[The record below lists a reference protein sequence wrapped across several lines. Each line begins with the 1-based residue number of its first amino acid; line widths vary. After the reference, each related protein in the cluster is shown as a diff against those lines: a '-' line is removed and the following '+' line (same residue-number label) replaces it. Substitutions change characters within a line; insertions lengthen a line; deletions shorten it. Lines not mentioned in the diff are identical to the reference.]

1 MKSFGSFVGKLAIAV
16 ILAASLM
23 RAQVTLVNMVPQARS
38 AETNQDSE
46 PTIDVNPAN
55 PLQIAASAFT
65 YDDLTGTRMLG
76 PNAPIYVSL
85 DGGLTWNVVM
95 NVPSFA
101 GAPFPT
107 GDITLHFSETTK
119 GTTNVLYTGILHAPD
134 FNMRVLRSPDYRLPV
149 PMTLLDTRVRNVD
162 QPHTQAATVPSGP
175 DAGKDRVY
183 VGFNNGFGGVHPQ
196 TATVDFSLDALIGA
210 PAFNLALIE
219 KRSTGTG
226 GQDGFANVPAIHPDG
241 TVYVVFY
248 GWRSRTGATISDVVV
263 VRDDKW
269 ATGPN
274 PFTDLIDAGD
284 GFPGLRV
291 VTKITIPFTIMGQQR
306 TGASNLSIAVDPRN
320 SSRVYIAWADQP
332 AGSINQTL
340 HVRRSTDRGVTWS
353 NDLLTVP
360 NAISPALAINSE
372 GKVGFLYQQLSV
384 PSAPAPRWE
393 THFVR
398 TTDPDATTF
407 DSPGLLLANTS
418 ATAPTPTFQP
428 YLGDYDHVV
437 AHDRDFYGIFSAS
450 NFPDKANFFPGVIY
464 QRFVD
469 FTTHT
474 LFADAGHQRRVPV
487 SIDPFFF
494 KVAEPAREPALQYA
508 AKFVCGKSEGGVVAP
523 GTYFTAINVHNPLEA
538 PIQFRKKFAV
548 ALPGEKA
555 GRVTK
560 FFPAKLGP
568 DEAFEI
574 DCPDILRKAEA
585 KEPFLK
591 GFAVLESD
599 TPLDV
604 VAVYTAAGSTG
615 RVETLDLERV
625 PARKNEQPPPT
636 KPDLIP
642 VPDPEPG
649 IGFCRRRGDKL
660 VVTVKNQGI
669 ADAGASV
676 TTVDFGPAG
685 TFSQPTPPIAAG
697 ASVDVLIPFPPN
709 CFSPDCNFKITVDS
723 SSQVDESNELNNTA
737 NGGCL
742 G

>member
-1 MKSFGSFVGKLAIAV
+1 MKSNGFSFVGKLAIAV
-16 ILAASLM
+16 TLAASVM
-23 RAQVTLVNMVPQARS
+23 RAQVTLVNMVPQSRS

-46 PTIDVNPAN
+46 PTIDANPAN

-65 YDDLTGTRMLG
+65 YDDLTGTKMLG

-95 NVPSFA
+95 NVPSFV

-134 FNMRVLRSPDYRLPV
+134 FNMRVLRSPDYRLAV

-183 VGFNNGFGGVHPQ
+183 VGINNGWGGVHPQ
-196 TATVDFSLDALIGA
+196 TATVDFSLDAGIGA

-226 GQDGFANVPAIHPDG
+226 GQDGFANVPAIHSDG

-263 VRDDKW
+263 ERDHKW

-274 PFTDLIDAGD
+274 PFTDLIDTGD
-284 GFPGLRV
+284 GVAGKRV
-291 VTKITIPFTIMGQQR
+291 VTQILIPFTIMGQQR

-332 AGSINQTL
+332 KGTTNQTL

-360 NAISPALAINSE
+360 NAISPALAINSD
-372 GKVGFLYQQLSV
+372 GKVGFLYQQLAGLAT
-384 PSAPAPRWE
+384 APAPHWE

-469 FTTHT
+469 WTTHT
-474 LFADAGHQRRVPV
+474 LFADAGHQRRVPI

-494 KVAEPAREPALQYA
+494 
-508 AKFVCGKSEGGVVAP
+508 
-523 GTYFTAINVHNPLEA
+523 
-538 PIQFRKKFAV
+538 
-548 ALPGEKA
+548 
-555 GRVTK
+555 
-560 FFPAKLGP
+560 
-568 DEAFEI
+568 
-574 DCPDILRKAEA
+574 
-585 KEPFLK
+585 
-591 GFAVLESD
+591 
-599 TPLDV
+599 
-604 VAVYTAAGSTG
+604 
-615 RVETLDLERV
+615 
-625 PARKNEQPPPT
+625 
-636 KPDLIP
+636 
-642 VPDPEPG
+642 
-649 IGFCRRRGDKL
+649 
-660 VVTVKNQGI
+660 
-669 ADAGASV
+669 
-676 TTVDFGPAG
+676 
-685 TFSQPTPPIAAG
+685 
-697 ASVDVLIPFPPN
+697 
-709 CFSPDCNFKITVDS
+709 
-723 SSQVDESNELNNTA
+723 
-737 NGGCL
+737 
-742 G
+742 

>member
-1 MKSFGSFVGKLAIAV
+1 MKSIRFLTVGKLVIAMGL
-16 ILAASLM
+16 LAGSLM
-23 RAQVTLVNMVPQARS
+23 RAQVTLVNMVPQGRS

-46 PTIDVNPAN
+46 PTIDVNPAD

-65 YDDLTGTRMLG
+65 YDDLTGTKMLG

-85 DGGLTWNVVM
+85 NGGLTWSVVM
-95 NVPSFA
+95 NVPSTA

-107 GDITLHFSETTK
+107 GDITLHFSETVL

-149 PMTLLDTRVRNVD
+149 PMIVLDTRTRNVD
-162 QPHTQAATVPSGP
+162 QPHTQAATVPAGP
-175 DAGKDRVY
+175 NAGKDRVY
-183 VGFNNGFGGVHPQ
+183 VGFNNGWGGVAPR
-196 TATVDFSLDALIGA
+196 TAAVDFSLNAGIGA
-210 PAFNLALIE
+210 PVFNLALIE
-219 KRSTGTG
+219 KRSTGSA

-248 GWRSRTGATISDVVV
+248 GWRSRVGPTISDVVV

-269 ATGPN
+269 ATGAN

-284 GFPGLRV
+284 GLPGKRI
-291 VTKITIPFTIMGQQR
+291 VTNISIPFTFMGQQR

-332 AGSINQTL
+332 AGTTNQTL
-340 HVRRSTDRGVTWS
+340 HVRRSIDRGVTWS
-353 NDLLTVP
+353 NDLVTVP

-372 GKVGFLYQQLSV
+372 GKVGFLYQQLAGVAS
-384 PSAPAPRWE
+384 APRWE
-393 THFVR
+393 THFLR
-398 TTDPDATTF
+398 TTDPGAVTF

-418 ATAPTPTFQP
+418 ASTPPSAFQP

-469 FTTHT
+469 WNTHT
-474 LFADAGHQRRVPV
+474 LFADAALTRRVPV

-494 KVAEPAREPALQYA
+494 KVAEPPREPAFQYA
-508 AKFVCGKSEGGVVAP
+508 AKFVCGKSEGRVVAP

-538 PIQFRKKFAV
+538 PVEFRKKFAI
-548 ALPGEKA
+548 ALPGQKA

-568 DEAFEI
+568 DQAFEI
-574 DCPDILRKAEA
+574 DCPDIFLETETKQ
-585 KEPFLK
+585 PFLK
-591 GFAVLESD
+591 GFAVLESH

-604 VAVYTAAGSTG
+604 VAVYTAAGATG
-615 RVETLDLERV
+615 RVETMELERV
-625 PARKNEQPPPT
+625 PTRTHEEKS
-636 KPDLIP
+636 KP
-642 VPDPEPG
+642 
-649 IGFCRRRGDKL
+649 
-660 VVTVKNQGI
+660 
-669 ADAGASV
+669 
-676 TTVDFGPAG
+676 
-685 TFSQPTPPIAAG
+685 
-697 ASVDVLIPFPPN
+697 
-709 CFSPDCNFKITVDS
+709 
-723 SSQVDESNELNNTA
+723 
-737 NGGCL
+737 
-742 G
+742 